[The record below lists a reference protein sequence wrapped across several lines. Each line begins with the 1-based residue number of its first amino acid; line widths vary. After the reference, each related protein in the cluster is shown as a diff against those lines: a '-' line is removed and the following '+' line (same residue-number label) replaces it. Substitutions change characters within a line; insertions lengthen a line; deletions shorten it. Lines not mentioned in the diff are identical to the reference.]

1 MEIEIW
7 SDVLCPFC
15 YIGKR
20 KFEEALQ
27 DFSHTEEVNI
37 TWRSFQL
44 DPDFQAGKIQGYA
57 PYLQMRKNL
66 SDAQVNQMLAQVTDM
81 AGKVGL
87 KFNFEKAV
95 ITNSH
100 KAHQLLHYA
109 KSVGKQNET
118 KEALLKAHFTEGK
131 DIGNL
136 STLITIAVEVGL
148 EKSAVEKVFELDEQA
163 EAVAKDIQ
171 EASKLG
177 IRGVP
182 FFVFDRKYALS
193 GAQESSVFLDVLQKA
208 LL

>member
-1 MEIEIW
+1 M
-7 SDVLCPFC
+7 
-15 YIGKR
+15 
-20 KFEEALQ
+20 KFQKL
-27 DFSHTEEVNI
+27 I
-37 TWRSFQL
+37 IR
-44 DPDFQAGKIQGYA
+44 
-57 PYLQMRKNL
+57 R
-66 SDAQVNQMLAQVTDM
+66 
-81 AGKVGL
+81 L
-87 KFNFEKAV
+87 K
-95 ITNSH
+95 
-100 KAHQLLHYA
+100 
-109 KSVGKQNET
+109 ET